1 MRLSVSE
8 IAHAVGGRVVGPH
21 LMVDGASYDS
31 RETQPG
37 QLFVPVIGERDGHD
51 FVDAAIAK
59 GARGYL
65 SSKGPLTAAATC
77 IEVADTEAAFMA
89 LGALART
96 KLPDRV
102 IGITGSVGKTSV
114 KDLADAAFRTHYR
127 TKANPKSL
135 NNELGLPQT
144 LCNAPDGTEAVM
156 VEMGMRGLGEIA
168 RLCEVA
174 RPTIGIVT
182 IIGEAHTGRLGGL
195 AGVAQAKGELVEA
208 LPTSGFAI
216 LNADQEICLALRNRT
231 NASLLSFGTTS
242 GDVRADLIVLN
253 DLAQASFTL
262 RTPWGDAT
270 VHLEL
275 SGVHMATNAAAA
287 AAAALACGVPL
298 DRVVEGLATAS
309 LSPWRMDVRRAP
321 SGLIVINDAYNA
333 NPTSMVAALDALAA
347 LPVTGRRVA
356 VLGFMAELDEDG
368 PARHRAMAEHARQLG
383 IDVVAVATTDYGIGP
398 TDDPMAM
405 VVGLGSGDAVLF
417 KGSRVAGLETLA
429 AQALH
434 PGEPG
439 R

>member
-1 MRLSVSE
+1 MRLSASE
-8 IAHAVGGRVVGPH
+8 IAHAVGGRVVGPD

-31 RETQPG
+31 RETLPG
-37 QLFVPVIGERDGHD
+37 QLFVPVVGERDGHD

-59 GARGYL
+59 GSRGYL
-65 SSKGPLTAAATC
+65 SSKGPLTDAATC

-144 LCNAPDGTEAVM
+144 LCNAPDGTEAVI

-174 RPTIGIVT
+174 RPTVGIVT

-216 LNADQEICLALRNRT
+216 LNADQEICLALRSRT
-231 NASLLSFGTTS
+231 NASVLSFGTTS
-242 GDVRADLIVLN
+242 GDVRADAIVLN

-298 DRVVEGLATAS
+298 NRVVEGLATAS

-356 VLGFMAELDEDG
+356 VLGLMAELDEDG
-368 PARHRAMAEHARQLG
+368 PARHRAMAEHARQRG
-383 IDVVAVATTDYGIGP
+383 IDVVAVATTDYGIDP

-405 VVGLGSGDAVLF
+405 VAGLGSGDAVLF
-417 KGSRVAGLETLA
+417 KGSRVAGLEVLA
-429 AQALH
+429 LRALH

>member
-8 IAHAVGGRVVGPH
+8 IAHAVGGRVVGPD

-31 RETQPG
+31 RETCAG

-59 GARGYL
+59 GARAYF
-65 SSKGPLTAAATC
+65 SSKGSLTDAATC
-77 IEVADTEAAFMA
+77 IEVADTEAAFVA
-89 LGALART
+89 LGSLART

-102 IGITGSVGKTSV
+102 VGITGSVGKTSV

-144 LCNAPDGTEAVM
+144 LCNAPDGTEAVI
-156 VEMGMRGLGEIA
+156 VEMGMRGLGEIT
-168 RLCEVA
+168 RLCEIA
-174 RPTIGIVT
+174 RPSVGIVT

-208 LPTSGFAI
+208 LPTTGFAI
-216 LNADQEICLALRNRT
+216 LNADQEICFALRHRT
-231 NASLLSFGTTS
+231 RASVLSFGTTT
-242 GDVRADLIVLN
+242 GQVRADAITLN

-262 RTPWGDAT
+262 RTPWGDAP
-270 VHLEL
+270 VQLVL
-275 SGVHMATNAAAA
+275 SGVHMAANAAAA

-298 DRVVEGLATAS
+298 DLVVEGLATAS
-309 LSPWRMDVRRAP
+309 LSPWRMDVQRAP

-333 NPTSMVAALDALAA
+333 NPTSMTAALDALAA

-356 VLGFMAELDEDG
+356 ILGVMAELDEDG
-368 PARHRAMAEHARQLG
+368 PARHRAMAAHARELG
-383 IDVVAVATTDYGIGP
+383 IEVVAVATTDYGIAP
-398 TDDPMAM
+398 ADDPMAA
-405 VVGLGSGDAVLF
+405 VAGLGSDDAVLF
-417 KGSRVAGLETLA
+417 KGSRVAGLEKLA
-429 AQALH
+429 QQAVQIGQ
-434 PGEPG
+434 PTS
-439 R
+439 

>member
-8 IAHAVGGRVVGPH
+8 IAHAIGGRVVGPD

-31 RETQPG
+31 RETLPG

-51 FVDAAIAK
+51 FVAAAIAK

-65 SSKGPLTAAATC
+65 SSKGPLTDAATC
-77 IEVADTEAAFMA
+77 IEVADTEATFMV

-102 IGITGSVGKTSV
+102 VGVTGSVGKTSV

-144 LCNAPDGTEAVM
+144 LCNAPDGTEAVI

-174 RPTIGIVT
+174 RPTVGIVT

-208 LPTSGFAI
+208 LPASGFAI
-216 LNADQEICLALRNRT
+216 LNADQDICLALRNRT
-231 NASLLSFGTTS
+231 SASVLSFGTTS
-242 GDVRADLIVLN
+242 GDVRADDVVLN

-262 RTPWGDAT
+262 LTPWGDAP
-270 VHLEL
+270 VQLKL
-275 SGVHMATNAAAA
+275 SGVHMAANAAAA

-298 DRVVEGLATAS
+298 DRVVEGLATAT

-321 SGLIVINDAYNA
+321 NGLIVINDAYNA
-333 NPTSMVAALDALAA
+333 NPTSMTAALDALAA

-356 VLGFMAELDEDG
+356 VLGLMAELDEDG
-368 PARHRAMAEHARQLG
+368 PARHRAMAKHARELG
-383 IDVVAVATTDYGIGP
+383 IEVVAVATTDYGIAP
-398 TDDPMAM
+398 AHDPMAS
-405 VVGLGSGDAVLF
+405 VAGLGSGDAVLF

-429 AQALH
+429 LQALRA
-434 PGEPG
+434 GEPSQ
-439 R
+439 

>member
-1 MRLSVSE
+1 
-8 IAHAVGGRVVGPH
+8 
-21 LMVDGASYDS
+21 
-31 RETQPG
+31 
-37 QLFVPVIGERDGHD
+37 
-51 FVDAAIAK
+51 
-59 GARGYL
+59 
-65 SSKGPLTAAATC
+65 
-77 IEVADTEAAFMA
+77 
-89 LGALART
+89 
-96 KLPDRV
+96 V

-144 LCNAPDGTEAVM
+144 LCNAPDGTEAVI

-174 RPTIGIVT
+174 RPTVGIVT

-216 LNADQEICLALRNRT
+216 LNADQEICLALRSRT
-231 NASLLSFGTTS
+231 NASVLSFGTTS
-242 GDVRADLIVLN
+242 GDVRADAIVLN

-298 DRVVEGLATAS
+298 NRVVEGLATAS

-356 VLGFMAELDEDG
+356 VLGLMAELDEDG
-368 PARHRAMAEHARQLG
+368 PARHRAMAEHARQRG
-383 IDVVAVATTDYGIGP
+383 IDVVAVATTDYGIDP

-405 VVGLGSGDAVLF
+405 VAGLGSGDAVLF
-417 KGSRVAGLETLA
+417 KGSRVAGLEVLA
-429 AQALH
+429 LRALH

>member
-8 IAHAVGGRVVGPH
+8 IAHAVRGRVVGPD

-31 RETQPG
+31 RETLPG
-37 QLFVPVIGERDGHD
+37 QLFVPAIGERDGHD

-59 GARGYL
+59 GAPVYL
-65 SSKGPLTAAATC
+65 SSKGPLTEAATC
-77 IEVADTEAAFMA
+77 IEVADTEVAFMA
-89 LGALART
+89 LGSLART

-102 IGITGSVGKTSV
+102 VGVTGSVGKTSV

-127 TKANPKSL
+127 TKANPRSL

-144 LCNAPDGTEAVM
+144 LCNAPDGTEAVI
-156 VEMGMRGLGEIA
+156 VEMGMRGLGEIT

-174 RPTIGIVT
+174 RPTVGIVT

-216 LNADQEICLALRNRT
+216 LNADQDICFALRNRT
-231 NASLLSFGTTS
+231 SASVLSFGTTS
-242 GDVRADLIVLN
+242 GDVRADVIVLN

-262 RTPWGDAT
+262 RTPWGDAP
-270 VHLEL
+270 VQLGL
-275 SGVHMATNAAAA
+275 SGVHMAANAAAA

-298 DRVVEGLATAS
+298 ERVVEGLATAS

-333 NPTSMVAALDALAA
+333 NPTSMTAALDALAA

-356 VLGFMAELDEDG
+356 VLGLMAELDEDG
-368 PARHRAMAEHARQLG
+368 PARHRAMAEHARVLG
-383 IDVVAVATTDYGIGP
+383 IEVVAVATTDYGIGP
-398 TDDPMAM
+398 ADDPMAT
-405 VVGLGSGDAVLF
+405 VATLGSGDAVLF

-429 AQALH
+429 QQVLH
-434 PGEPG
+434 SGEPAL
-439 R
+439 

>member
-8 IAHAVGGRVVGPH
+8 IAHALGGRVVGPERGI
-21 LMVDGASYDS
+21 DGAAYDS
-31 RETQPG
+31 RETLPG
-37 QLFVPVIGERDGHD
+37 QLFVPVVGERDGHD

-59 GARGYL
+59 GARAYL
-65 SSKGPLTAAATC
+65 SSRGALTDAATC
-77 IEVADTEAAFMA
+77 IEVADTEVAFMA
-89 LGALART
+89 LGSLART

-102 IGITGSVGKTSV
+102 VGVTGSVGKTSV

-144 LCNAPDGTEAVM
+144 LCNAPDGTEAVI
-156 VEMGMRGLGEIA
+156 VEMGMRGLGEIT

-174 RPTIGIVT
+174 RPTVGIVT

-208 LPTSGFAI
+208 LPASGFAI
-216 LNADQEICLALRNRT
+216 LNADQDICFALRNRT
-231 NASLLSFGTTS
+231 NASVLSFGTTS
-242 GDVRADLIVLN
+242 GDVRAAAIILN

-262 RTPWGDAT
+262 RTPWGDAP
-270 VHLEL
+270 VQLKL
-275 SGVHMATNAAAA
+275 SGVHMAANAAAA

-298 DRVVEGLATAS
+298 DRVIEGLATAT

-321 SGLIVINDAYNA
+321 NGLIVINDAYNA
-333 NPTSMVAALDALAA
+333 NPTSMTAALDALAA

-356 VLGFMAELDEDG
+356 VLGLMAELDDDG
-368 PARHRAMAEHARQLG
+368 PARHRAMAEHARELC
-383 IDVVAVATTDYGIGP
+383 IEVVAVATTDYGIAP
-398 TDDPMAM
+398 TADALDA
-405 VVGLGSGDAVLF
+405 VAGLGLGDAVLF

-429 AQALH
+429 LQVLHAQKPAL
-434 PGEPG
+434 
-439 R
+439 

>member
-8 IAHAVGGRVVGPH
+8 IAHAVGGRVVGPD

-31 RETQPG
+31 RETLPG

-51 FVDAAIAK
+51 FIHAAIAK
-59 GARGYL
+59 GARAYL
-65 SSKGPLTAAATC
+65 SSKGRLADAATC
-77 IEVADTEAAFMA
+77 IEVADTEAAFMT

-102 IGITGSVGKTSV
+102 VGVTGSVGKTSV
-114 KDLADAAFRTHYR
+114 KDLADAAFRNHYR

-144 LCNAPDGTEAVM
+144 LCNAPDGTEAVI

-174 RPTIGIVT
+174 RPTVGIVT

-208 LPTSGFAI
+208 LPASGFAI
-216 LNADQEICLALRNRT
+216 LNADQDICLALRNRT
-231 NASLLSFGTTS
+231 SASVLSFGTTS
-242 GDVRADLIVLN
+242 GDVRAAAIILN

-262 RTPWGDAT
+262 RTPWGDAP
-270 VHLEL
+270 VQLGL
-275 SGVHMATNAAAA
+275 SGVHMAANAAAA

-298 DRVVEGLATAS
+298 DRVVEGLATAI

-333 NPTSMVAALDALAA
+333 NPTSMTAALDALAA
-347 LPVTGRRVA
+347 LPISGRRVA
-356 VLGFMAELDEDG
+356 VLGLMAELDEDG
-368 PARHRAMAEHARQLG
+368 PARHRAMAEHARKLG
-383 IDVVAVATTDYGIGP
+383 IEVVAVATSDYGIHP
-398 TDDPMAM
+398 TDDPMDIAARL
-405 VVGLGSGDAVLF
+405 GLGDAVLF
-417 KGSRVAGLETLA
+417 KGSRVAGLETWAL
-429 AQALH
+429 QALL
-434 PGEPG
+434 PGEPAP
-439 R
+439 

>member
-8 IAHAVGGRVVGPH
+8 IAHALGGHVVGPD

-31 RETQPG
+31 RDTLPG

-51 FVDAAIAK
+51 FIDAAIAK
-59 GARGYL
+59 GACLYL
-65 SSKGPLTAAATC
+65 SSKGPLTDTATC
-77 IEVADTEAAFMA
+77 IEVADTDVAFMA
-89 LGALART
+89 LGSLART

-102 IGITGSVGKTSV
+102 IGVTGSVGKTSV
-114 KDLADAAFRTHYR
+114 KDLADAAFRTHFR

-144 LCNAPDGTEAVM
+144 LCNAPDGTEAVI
-156 VEMGMRGLGEIA
+156 VEMGMRGLGEIT
-168 RLCEVA
+168 RLCDVA
-174 RPTIGIVT
+174 RPTVGIVT

-216 LNADQEICLALRNRT
+216 LNADQDICFALRHRT
-231 NASLLSFGTTS
+231 SASVLSFGTTN
-242 GDVRADLIVLN
+242 GEVRADAITLN

-262 RTPWGDAT
+262 RTPWGDAP
-270 VHLEL
+270 VQLEL
-275 SGVHMATNAAAA
+275 SGVHMAANAAAA

-298 DRVVEGLATAS
+298 DRVVEGLGTAS

-333 NPTSMVAALDALAA
+333 NPTSMTAALDALAA

-356 VLGFMAELDEDG
+356 VLGLMAELDEDG
-368 PARHRAMAEHARQLG
+368 PARHQAMAEHARELG
-383 IDVVAVATTDYGIGP
+383 IEIVAVATTDYGVTP
-398 TDDPMAM
+398 TDDPLAA
-405 VVGLGSGDAVLF
+405 VAGLGSDDAVLF
-417 KGSRVAGLETLA
+417 KGSRIAGLERLA
-429 AQALH
+429 LQLLNA
-434 PGEPG
+434 GG
-439 R
+439 